1 MGYVPPE
8 KFRVPFGKGVVRK
21 EGSDVT
27 VVALSQM
34 VYEAIKAARELA
46 SEGISVEV
54 IDPRTLKPLDEE
66 LILQSARKT
75 GCLVI
80 ADVACKTGGV
90 GAEIACRVVERSPE
104 SLQAPVRRVN
114 FPDTPTP
121 CSPVLEEA
129 YYPNSKSIKETIK
142 QLCKG

>member
-1 MGYVPPE
+1 M
-8 KFRVPFGKGVVRK
+8 
-21 EGSDVT
+21 T

-66 LILQSARKT
+66 LILQSVRKT
-75 GCLVI
+75 GRLVI

-90 GAEIACRVVERSPE
+90 GAEIACRVVENAPE
-104 SLQAPVRRVN
+104 FLQAPVRRIN
-114 FPDTPTP
+114 FADTPTP
-121 CSPVLEEA
+121 CSPVLEDA
-129 YYPNSKSIKETIK
+129 YYPGSKSIKETIRR
-142 QLCKG
+142 LGRI